1 MLDEKTPF
9 GMSMNAIKL
18 KSEYGCDRTL
28 LVRLYLRQGS
38 SIEDISSNELAI
50 YLNPIKRGNSVVIG
64 VEFSVQALSEG
75 KSIRR
80 ELSNTLPHN
89 KVWI

>member
-1 MLDEKTPF
+1 MFDEKTPF
-9 GMSMNAIKL
+9 GMSMHAITL
-18 KSEYGCDRTL
+18 KSEYGCDSTF

-80 ELSNTLPHN
+80 ELSNTLLHN
-89 KVWI
+89 KG